1 MSPLAMERSLIITNS
16 CHEVMRRLLVVMT
29 VWILLVSGLPA
40 SAREIQIF
48 QTNSTNGNLFPCRC
62 PSEPKGGLAKAAT
75 LIQRLSRGREYL
87 LLESGDI
94 FGLSADRKSDSLLLA
109 CYRAMGYQA
118 VGVGDQEL
126 SRGAGYLQEIQA
138 KFGTPFI
145 SANLLYRGRPL
156 VPGYRV
162 VKMGSPDV
170 RVALIGLIS
179 EKTLKYYPAET
190 LEGISVLPPEEVLR
204 ILVDSLGAEAD
215 LLILVSHLGFE
226 EEIELAG
233 KFPQLSLIIGGHS
246 QAELEHPHYSSGVPI
261 IESGAS
267 GKRLTRAVL
276 RESEGG
282 WELAESWLYGITS
295 ELPDHPEVHRIIGP
309 GPDQS
314 QPGRPDTLPDGA
326 AGVLQVFVASDCS
339 DCERIKNGLLAE
351 LGKKYRGRLTI
362 RYHDI
367 NDPRQYRLLADYERL
382 LDDRNNQ
389 IPVVVIGRRLLGGPA
404 EIERD
409 LARLVREALGRA
421 GNPDSIAPSEP
432 HSSKDGHPAGQ
443 DGVAG
448 AADSI
453 YLALVTDLRCQKCG
467 RVEYMIRA
475 LQNEHPRLAVRK
487 FDLQTREGQLM
498 AEALGLL
505 YGLPDDSRL
514 KAPAAYLGDDYL
526 LESQIEDQALSALIV
541 KHQNGPVR
549 IPWVEARTLA
559 DRADQS
565 IFKRFSSFGLLG
577 VMGAGLLD
585 GINPCSLAVLVF
597 FVSYLAFVGRRR
609 WEILAV
615 GLSYTLADFLV
626 YFLIGIGSLSFLMTI
641 KALPI
646 LSRLMYWLAAAAG
659 LGLAIF
665 NFRDYLK
672 ARRGDL
678 AGMDLQLSTRTK
690 QRIHRIIRE
699 RMGAGGL
706 IGGAFVVGLLT
717 SVLEF
722 ACTGQVYLPTIA
734 FVSQISS
741 YRMQAYWYLL
751 LYNLMFEVPMI
762 VTFAIA
768 FWGVSSKRIAAWA
781 QNSVAGVKL
790 ATALLFLAMSLALLA
805 LLLN

>member
-1 MSPLAMERSLIITNS
+1 
-16 CHEVMRRLLVVMT
+16 MT
-29 VWILLVSGLPA
+29 VWILLVTGPPA
-40 SAREIQIF
+40 WAREIQIF

-75 LIQRLSRGREYL
+75 LIQGLSQGREYL

-94 FGLSADRKSDSLLLA
+94 FGLSADRQSDSLLLT

-126 SRGAGYLQEIQA
+126 SRGAGYLREMRE

-145 SANLLYRGRPL
+145 SANLLYRGKPL

-162 VKMGSPDV
+162 VKVGKPEI

-190 LEGISVLPPEEVLR
+190 LEGISVLPPEEALR
-204 ILVDSLGAEAD
+204 MLVDSLGAEAD

-261 IESGAS
+261 VESGAS
-267 GKRLTRAVL
+267 GKRLTRVVL
-276 RESEGG
+276 RELEEG

-295 ELPDHPEVHRIIGP
+295 DLPDHPEVYRIIGP
-309 GPDQS
+309 GPHQS
-314 QPGRPDTLPDGA
+314 QPGRPDTLPVGA
-326 AGVLQVFVASDCS
+326 AAVLQVFVASDCP
-339 DCERIKNGLLAE
+339 DCERLKNGLLAE
-351 LGKKYRGRLTI
+351 LGNKYRGRLTI

-389 IPVVVIGRRLLGGPA
+389 IPAVVIGRRLLGGPA

-421 GNPDSIAPSEP
+421 GNPDPIVPEEP
-432 HSSKDGHPAGQ
+432 PPSKDGQPAGQ
-443 DGVAG
+443 DVVAG

-467 RVEYMIRA
+467 RVEYMMRA

-505 YGLPDDSRL
+505 YGLPDDRRL

-526 LESQIEDQALSALIV
+526 LEGQIEDQALSALIV
-541 KHQNGPVR
+541 KYQNGPVR
-549 IPWVEARTLA
+549 MPWVEARALA
-559 DRADQS
+559 ERADQS
-565 IFKRFSSFGLLG
+565 IFERFRSFGLLG

-597 FVSYLAFVGRRR
+597 FISYLAFVGRRR

-646 LSRLMYWLAAAAG
+646 ISRLMYWLAAAAG
-659 LGLAIF
+659 LVLAGY

-690 QRIHRIIRE
+690 QRIHRIIRD

-706 IGGAFVVGLLT
+706 IGGAFVVGLAT

-768 FWGVSSKRIAAWA
+768 FWGVSSKRIATWA
-781 QNSVAGVKL
+781 QASVSGVKL

>member
-1 MSPLAMERSLIITNS
+1 MKRFLLATTAW
-16 CHEVMRRLLVVMT
+16 CLLA
-29 VWILLVSGLPA
+29 SGLTA
-40 SAREIQIF
+40 EVRQVQVF
-48 QTNSTNGNLFPCRC
+48 QTNSANGNLFPCLC

-75 LIQRLSRGREYL
+75 LIQRLSQGREYL

-94 FGLSADRKSDSLLLA
+94 FGLNTGRGEDSLLLA
-109 CYRAMGYQA
+109 CYRALGYQA

-126 SRGAGYLQEIQA
+126 SRGGGYLREMQA

-162 VKMGSPDV
+162 VRVGSPEV

-190 LEGISVLPPEEVLR
+190 LDGISILPPEETLR
-204 ILVDSLGAEAD
+204 PLVDSLRAESD

-226 EEIELAG
+226 EETELAG

-246 QAELEHPHYSSGVPI
+246 QAELEHPHYSGGVPI

-276 RESEGG
+276 RESNGSWG
-282 WELAESWLYGITS
+282 LAESWLYGITS
-295 ELPDHPEVHRIIGP
+295 DLPDHPGVHRIIGP
-309 GPDQS
+309 GPDHSRQ
-314 QPGRPDTLPDGA
+314 GRPDTLQ
-326 AGVLQVFVASDCS
+326 AGVATVLQVFVAPDCP
-339 DCERIKNGLLAE
+339 DCERLKDGLLAE
-351 LGKKYRGRLTI
+351 LENKYRGRLTV

-367 NDPRQYRLLADYERL
+367 NDPRQYRLLSDYEKL

-389 IPVVVIGRRLLGGPA
+389 IPAVVIGHRLLGGPA

-409 LARLVREALGRA
+409 LARLVREALDRA
-421 GNPDSIAPSEP
+421 GKPGPISPGEPPS
-432 HSSKDGHPAGQ
+432 SRGYGHPASQG
-443 DGVAG
+443 GATG

-453 YLALVTDLRCQKCG
+453 YLALVTDLRCQRCG

-526 LESQIEDQALSALIV
+526 LEGQIEDQALSSLVA
-541 KHQNGPVR
+541 KYQDGPVR
-549 IPWVEARTLA
+549 IPWVEARALA

-565 IFKRFSSFGLLG
+565 IFERFKSFGLLG

-597 FVSYLAFVGRRR
+597 FISYLAFVGRRR

-641 KALPI
+641 KSLPA

-659 LGLAIF
+659 LVLAGY

-699 RMGAGGL
+699 KMGAGGL
-706 IGGAFVVGLLT
+706 IGGAFVAGLAT

-722 ACTGQVYLPTIA
+722 ACTGQIYLPTIA

-741 YRMQAYWYLL
+741 YRTQAYGYLL

-762 VTFAIA
+762 VAFAIA

-781 QNSVAGVKL
+781 QASVAGVKL
-790 ATALLFLAMSLALLA
+790 ATALLFLVMALALLV
-805 LLLN
+805 LLWN